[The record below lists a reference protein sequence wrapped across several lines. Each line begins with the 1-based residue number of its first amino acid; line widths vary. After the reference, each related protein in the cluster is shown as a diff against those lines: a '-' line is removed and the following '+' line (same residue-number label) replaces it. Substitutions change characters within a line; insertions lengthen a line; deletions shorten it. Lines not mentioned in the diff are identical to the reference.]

1 MNVQSPP
8 PAGLTDTARAQ
19 AEQTVLGN
27 GSPIGLLG
35 SSTAYKQVWARDS
48 MICSLGLMLCSDPE
62 GQQITRQSI
71 RTLAAYQSRLGNIP
85 HNVGFTGIPDPALIA
100 HGGALHVGEDAPT
113 VVVDSA
119 HAGCIDNSLWFIIG
133 NYYVYQLDGDRA
145 RLQALWPQLQR
156 AYLWLDYQD
165 SNECGLLEVHEAMD
179 WADLFANRYN
189 SLWPNA
195 LWFAAQRCMAALSV
209 VLEEDSAPYLARA
222 EDIRFKIN
230 TLLWVGPEIQPDF
243 TWIEQHRKEWLYPVR
258 LTQTVLQERPYYLPY
273 MGFREYSD
281 RFDTFG
287 NLVAVLFG
295 LANGAQTARIL
306 DYIDSAGINE
316 PWPIKAIYPPV
327 QPGERDWREYYRL
340 RNLNLP
346 HQYHNGGLWP
356 FLGGFYVAAL
366 VKAGRLEQAAQ
377 QLGRLAQMNQL
388 SRTPGLEWD
397 FNEWHHG
404 VSGRPSGFRGQSWSA
419 AMFIYA
425 HACVQRGE
433 CPVFNAAGGWT

>member
-1 MNVQSPP
+1 MSPVTS
-8 PAGLTDTARAQ
+8 GLADAARAQ
-19 AEQTVLGN
+19 AERTVLGN

-48 MICSLGLMLCSDPE
+48 MICSLGLMLCGDPQ
-62 GQQITRQSI
+62 GPQIARQSI

-100 HGGALHVGEDAPT
+100 HGGALHVGGGAPT
-113 VVVDSA
+113 VVVDTA

-133 NYYVYQLDGDRA
+133 NHYVYRMDGDLA
-145 RLQALWPQLQR
+145 RLRAVWPHLQR
-156 AYLWLDYQD
+156 AYTWLEYQD

-195 LWFAAQRCMAALSV
+195 LWFAAQRCMASMSAALGQDP
-209 VLEEDSAPYLARA
+209 EPYKARA

-230 TLLWVGPEIQPDF
+230 TLLWYGPEVRTDLD
-243 TWIEQHRKEWLYPVR
+243 WIERHRKEWLYPVR
-258 LTQTVLQERPYYLPY
+258 LATTVLQERPHYLPY
-273 MGFREYSD
+273 MGFREYGD

-287 NLVAVLFG
+287 NLVTVLFG
-295 LANGAQTARIL
+295 LANEAQTTRIL

-316 PWPIKAIYPPV
+316 PWPVKAIYPAV

-366 VKAGRLEQAAQ
+366 VRAGRLEQAAL
-377 QLGRLAQMNQL
+377 QLERLAEMNRL

-404 VSGRPSGFRGQSWSA
+404 LSGRPSGFRGQSWSA
-419 AMFIYA
+419 AMYVYA
-425 HACVQRGE
+425 HSCVQRGG
-433 CPVFNAAGGWT
+433 CPVFGDTEEWT